1 MKKRNV
7 LLISLVTVFML
18 VSMAVVASGNK
29 EIDYSDPAALKGLI
43 SGQREE
49 YVLVDVRTID
59 EYEAGFIPTAIN
71 IPYDT
76 IENSVPT
83 EDKSALIV
91 VYCRSGRR
99 SAIAQSALK
108 ELGYNNVVDF
118 GGIDRWKW
126 ELEIPTS
133 VAPVGAGS

>member
-7 LLISLVTVFML
+7 LAIVLVTVFML

-29 EIDYSDPAALKGLI
+29 ETDYSDPATLKKLI
-43 SGQREE
+43 AEQREE
-49 YVLVDVRTID
+49 YVLVDVRTKD
-59 EYEAGFIPTAIN
+59 EYESGFIPTAIN

-76 IENSVPT
+76 IANNLPT
-83 EDKSALIV
+83 EDRSALIV

-108 ELGYNNVVDF
+108 ELGYDNVVDF
-118 GGIDRWKW
+118 GGIDRWNW
-126 ELEIPTS
+126 ELEIPKS
-133 VAPVGAGS
+133 AAPVGAGA